1 MKKRLTD
8 LQVIWGGNIV
18 PNQSGKKIELLIKL
32 KKMTQLNEKQLKSLL
47 AKLRLPI
54 HVSYISKYILKL
66 NEEETI
72 EVLDNLE
79 KDGIIKQYDNAKGYY
94 VVSDN
99 QSKK

>member
-1 MKKRLTD
+1 
-8 LQVIWGGNIV
+8 
-18 PNQSGKKIELLIKL
+18 
-32 KKMTQLNEKQLKSLL
+32 
-47 AKLRLPI
+47 
-54 HVSYISKYILKL
+54 LKL